1 MAAAL
6 AVAMAW
12 SALTAVDA
20 QQAQPQAAQA
30 SSAAANPNAYASTY
44 KPFPSRTT
52 VIRNATILTAAGP
65 LIERGSVLLQ
75 DGKIAAVGQSVNAP
89 ADAVTIDAS
98 NKWVTP
104 GVIDTHSHLGV
115 YAAPGIESLQDGNE
129 MTSPN
134 TAEVSAEHSIWPQD
148 PQFDLSLAGGVTTMQ
163 ILPGS
168 ANLFGGRGVTVKNV
182 PSRTAEGM
190 KFPGAPYGLKMAC
203 GENPKRVYGTQ
214 ELVAADAHGQRRRLS
229 AAPGSRRSNTARAC
243 GGGRRPARIRKSARR
258 VTCSSRRSPASSTAR
273 SWCTTIAIAPTRWR
287 R

>member
-89 ADAVTIDAS
+89 ADAVDDRRERQVGHAGRDRHALAS
-98 NKWVTP
+98 RR
-104 GVIDTHSHLGV
+104 LR
-115 YAAPGIESLQDGNE
+115 
-129 MTSPN
+129 
-134 TAEVSAEHSIWPQD
+134 
-148 PQFDLSLAGGVTTMQ
+148 
-163 ILPGS
+163 GS
-168 ANLFGGRGVTVKNV
+168 RASSRC
-182 PSRTAEGM
+182 RTA
-190 KFPGAPYGLKMAC
+190 
-203 GENPKRVYGTQ
+203 
-214 ELVAADAHGQRRRLS
+214 
-229 AAPGSRRSNTARAC
+229 
-243 GGGRRPARIRKSARR
+243 
-258 VTCSSRRSPASSTAR
+258 
-273 SWCTTIAIAPTRWR
+273 TR
-287 R
+287 